1 MRKTLLVGVVLVVVA
16 TLAVA
21 LSDVFDLEFDSVA
34 VLGIGV
40 GAVVALVPDRSPL
53 MRLAGFAAGFL
64 AAWIGY
70 LVRAGLL
77 PDSTGGRASGV
88 ALVIFLCVAVA
99 VASID
104 RVPLWATL
112 LGAAAMSG
120 AYEYTYAA
128 APSEVVSTSMSSV
141 TALLLTSA
149 IGFLIVALVA
159 PGTDEDSR
167 PTWRR
172 TRSTDEGDQHSL
184 DDMMETAK

>member
-128 APSEVVSTSMSSV
+128 APSEVMSTSMSSV

-149 IGFLIVALVA
+149 IGFLVVGLLA
-159 PGTDEDSR
+159 PGTDNDSR

-172 TRSTDEGDQHSL
+172 TRSSDEGDQHSL